1 MFTISLVN
9 RGFLNFLSIAFISG
23 EFQGKASEAF
33 TRSTEFN
40 VPMNSVIEIY
50 NTLMQYLKK

>member
-50 NTLMQYLKK
+50 NTLMQY